1 MREDAGSTHVVS
13 YHTHKAFAECRIG
26 LSSRCGILTWRSYT
40 HFHARE
46 EDSCIL
52 SIACRWAA
60 GAPRSVTSVDPEAVL
75 WPPAAKRRRPYMAST
90 NSLALLLL
98 LHNHHHHSQPSVWAY
113 TPRKVMAIDR
123 EAAEERLLATGN
135 GVLHRVH
142 SFWSNFAGK

>member
-1 MREDAGSTHVVS
+1 MATSRQAE
-13 YHTHKAFAECRIG
+13 KAMH
-26 LSSRCGILTWRSYT
+26 GINQQ
-40 HFHARE
+40 
-46 EDSCIL
+46 
-52 SIACRWAA
+52 
-60 GAPRSVTSVDPEAVL
+60 PR
-75 WPPAAKRRRPYMAST
+75 
-90 NSLALLLL
+90 LLLL